1 MKVEP
6 LRSGVPIT
14 ATHNTHQINKHGE
27 HSSCERG
34 VKAVG
39 PVESPARSPDDSR
52 STWLVC

>member
-52 STWLVC
+52 ST